1 MEELVYT
8 YYKSPIGVIRLEGNE
23 EGVSFVDFI
32 DEEVE
37 EYHNENLPK
46 PVEEALTQLDEYFQ
60 GKRRD
65 LNIKIMYKR
74 GTEFQKT
81 VWKALQNIPYGKTA
95 SYKDVAIA
103 IDNPKAVRA
112 VGGANNKNP
121 HSLFVPWHRVI
132 GANGSLVG
140 FGGGLWR
147 KEWLLDFEKKNYEK

>member
-1 MEELVYT
+1 MEELVCT
-8 YYKSPIGVIRLEGNE
+8 YYKSPIGVIRLEGND

-37 EYHNENLPK
+37 ECHNENLPK
-46 PVEEALTQLDEYFQ
+46 PVEEALTQLHEYFQ

-81 VWKALQNIPYGKTA
+81 VWKALQNIPYGETA

-121 HSLFVPWHRVI
+121 HSLFVP
-132 GANGSLVG
+132 
-140 FGGGLWR
+140 
-147 KEWLLDFEKKNYEK
+147 

>member
-121 HSLFVPWHRVI
+121 HSLFVP
-132 GANGSLVG
+132 
-140 FGGGLWR
+140 
-147 KEWLLDFEKKNYEK
+147 